1 MSDDRSTKMALLAVS
16 LYVLISILS
25 QCIEPRGYSEFGE
38 APDYRD

>member
-1 MSDDRSTKMALLAVS
+1 MRDDRIPNLAILVVS

-25 QCIEPRGYSEFGE
+25 QCIESRDRGEYGE